1 MATKIWLWCMVTP
14 IINWVIQSNHIIILL
29 WIVTRGVLIF
39 HAYCRLVASLLK
51 ADGSVKSGRTKR
63 CLHFFPFNMKKAI
76 FSRKVDIPLSPLLLL
91 PDSTHLSFALG
102 FDPVS
107 KDDKQPP
114 SCKSEESATVNIN
127 YANLN
132 L

>member
-1 MATKIWLWCMVTP
+1 
-14 IINWVIQSNHIIILL
+14 
-29 WIVTRGVLIF
+29 
-39 HAYCRLVASLLK
+39 
-51 ADGSVKSGRTKR
+51 
-63 CLHFFPFNMKKAI
+63 MKKAI